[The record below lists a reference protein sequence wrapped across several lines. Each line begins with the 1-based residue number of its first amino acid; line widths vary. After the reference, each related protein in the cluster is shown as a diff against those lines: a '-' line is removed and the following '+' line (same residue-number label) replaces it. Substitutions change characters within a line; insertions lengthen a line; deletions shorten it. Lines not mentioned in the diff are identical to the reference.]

1 MPRRLIALSLPP
13 RVSAAGAG
21 WASLGAIWGRGR
33 DHPAPARPGNPRR
46 AAVSFTR
53 APGEG
58 NPREVRGTAALAPG
72 SSPTGRASER
82 RREAESRDS
91 DGAPIAQ
98 GYAA

>member
-1 MPRRLIALSLPP
+1 M
-13 RVSAAGAG
+13 
-21 WASLGAIWGRGR
+21 
-33 DHPAPARPGNPRR
+33 
-46 AAVSFTR
+46 SFTR

-82 RREAESRDS
+82 RRKAESRDS

-98 GYAA
+98 EYAA

>member
-1 MPRRLIALSLPP
+1 M
-13 RVSAAGAG
+13 
-21 WASLGAIWGRGR
+21 
-33 DHPAPARPGNPRR
+33 
-46 AAVSFTR
+46 SFTR

-58 NPREVRGTAALAPG
+58 NPREVRGIAALAPG